1 MGDEPE
7 TPRGPPSE
15 TGELEFESSVHSEA
29 MEVQRGVKP
38 INDRNPGGVGGWCK
52 ADR

>member
-15 TGELEFESSVHSEA
+15 TGYVTTELDFESSVHSEA
-29 MEVQRGVKP
+29 MEVQRVVKP
-38 INDRNPGGVGGWCK
+38 INDRNPGGEV
-52 ADR
+52 